1 MKNASQDGFWR
12 IFSVILMVAVIA
24 LSIANYTSRP
34 KYNYTFH
41 ESAKAQPRTELASIN
56 KSSSLDHESVYWIAD
71 LAQQSLPYVV
81 SIKTAIDPDKLDES
95 EGNGGREMM
104 DRFKHLTPQ
113 GFNLPDEFE
122 MPEDHPIPGGEGSGF
137 IIREDGYIVTNAHVV
152 EDANEFTVYLGEDTT
167 KDGLPATLV
176 GKDNY
181 KDIAVLKVDATGLP
195 AAVLGKS
202 GESRVGEPVVA
213 IGSPLGHAATV
224 TAGILSSNTRKLEE
238 VGRSYDIRKPQ
249 IYLQTDAAINR
260 GNSGGPLFNAQG
272 EVIGVNQAIA
282 RWDYTETGR
291 IPIEGIG
298 FAIPIDEVKDTISQI
313 MEKGKA
319 VYPGI
324 SANITS
330 VEEFLHFNP
339 NQELAVDAGVYISGI
354 VKGGPA
360 DKAGLAAG
368 DVITEFNGEPVS
380 DANQLITMISEHEV
394 GERVKL
400 TVSRNGTERYEEV
413 IVVLGELDLD
423 NVRAGD

>member
-1 MKNASQDGFWR
+1 MKNTSQDGFWR
-12 IFSVILMVAVIA
+12 IFSVVLMVAVIA

-34 KYNYTFH
+34 KYDYKFH
-41 ESAKAQPRTELASIN
+41 ESTQTQTRTELASIN
-56 KSSSLDHESVYWIAD
+56 TSAALDHESIYWIAD

-81 SIKTAIDPDKLDES
+81 SIKTAINPDKLDES
-95 EGNGGREMM
+95 EGNGSREMTE
-104 DRFKHLTPQ
+104 RFKHLVPQ
-113 GFNLPDEFE
+113 GFNLPEDFE
-122 MPEDHPIPGGEGSGF
+122 MPEDHPMPGGEGSGF

-152 EDANEFTVYLGEDTT
+152 EDANEFSVFIGED
-167 KDGLPATLV
+167 KDGIPAELI

-181 KDIAVLKVDATGLP
+181 KDIAVLKVDANGLP

-202 GESRVGEPVVA
+202 AESRVGEPVVA

-282 RWDYTETGR
+282 RWDYTETGK

-330 VEEFLHFNP
+330 VEEFLHFNT
-339 NQELAVDAGVYISGI
+339 NTKLDVEQGVYISGI

-380 DANQLITMISEHEV
+380 DANQLISMISEHEV

-400 TVSRNGTERYEEV
+400 TVSRNGTEHFEEV
-413 IVVLGELDLD
+413 SVVLGELDLN

>member
-1 MKNASQDGFWR
+1 MKNTSQDGFWR
-12 IFSVILMVAVIA
+12 IFSVVLMVAVIA

-34 KYNYTFH
+34 KYNYNFR
-41 ESAKAQPRTELASIN
+41 EAPRGQAQTELASIST
-56 KSSSLDHESVYWIAD
+56 SSALDHQSVYWIAD

-81 SIKTAIDPDKLDES
+81 SIKTALNHEKMA
-95 EGNGGREMM
+95 EGEGQGGRELME
-104 DRFKHLTPQ
+104 RFRHLAPQ
-113 GFNLPDEFE
+113 GFNLPEDFE
-122 MPEDHPIPGGEGSGF
+122 MPEDHPMPSGEGSGF

-152 EDANEFTVYLGEDTT
+152 EDANEFTVFIGEDSE
-167 KDGLPATLV
+167 GMPAELI
-176 GKDNY
+176 GSDNY
-181 KDIAVLKVDATGLP
+181 KDIAVLKVDASGLP
-195 AAVLGKS
+195 SAVLGNS
-202 GESRVGEPVVA
+202 SDTRVGEPVVA

-330 VEEFLHFNP
+330 VREFLRFNP
-339 NQELAVDAGVYISGI
+339 NTVLDVEEGVYISGI

-368 DVITEFNGEPVS
+368 DVITEFNGESVS
-380 DANQLITMISEHEV
+380 DANTLISMISEHQV

-400 TVSRNGTERYEEV
+400 TVSRNGTDLFEDV
-413 IVVLGELDLD
+413 IVVLGELDLGH
-423 NVRAGD
+423 VRAGD

>member
-1 MKNASQDGFWR
+1 MKNTSQDGFWR

-34 KYNYTFH
+34 KYNYNYR
-41 ESAKAQPRTELASIN
+41 ESSRSQPQTELASIN
-56 KSSSLDHESVYWIAD
+56 TSSALDHQSVYWIAD

-81 SIKTAIDPDKLDES
+81 SIKTAINPDKLDADASANQKDMIERFRHLAP
-95 EGNGGREMM
+95 EG
-104 DRFKHLTPQ
+104 L
-113 GFNLPDEFE
+113 NLPEEFD
-122 MPEDHPIPGGEGSGF
+122 MPEDHSRPGGEGSGF
-137 IIREDGYIVTNAHVV
+137 ILREDGYIVTNAHVV
-152 EDANEFTVYLGEDTT
+152 EDANEFTVYLSEDGE
-167 KDGLPATLV
+167 GMPAELI
-176 GKDNY
+176 GSDNY
-181 KDIAVLKVDATGLP
+181 KDIAVLKVDASGLP

-202 GESRVGEPVVA
+202 SETRVGEPVVA

-238 VGRSYDIRKPQ
+238 VGRSPDIRKPQ

-260 GNSGGPLFNAQG
+260 GNSGGPLFNAEG

-282 RWDYTETGR
+282 RWDYTDTGR

-313 MEKGKA
+313 MENGR
-319 VYPGI
+319 VIYPGI

-330 VEEFLHFNP
+330 VKDFLAFND
-339 NQELAVDAGVYISGI
+339 NTQLDVKEGVYISGI

-368 DVITEFNGEPVS
+368 DVITEFNGEPVD
-380 DANQLITMISEHEV
+380 DANVLIGMISEHEV

-400 TVSRNGTERYEEV
+400 TVSRNGTDHFEEV
-413 IVVLGELDLD
+413 IVVLGELDLG